1 MRYIKVG
8 MELKNWGMGKLKL
21 WETIQKTIQKARC
34 M

>member
-1 MRYIKVG
+1 

-21 WETIQKTIQKARC
+21 WETIQIQETIQETIQKAKC